1 MTKIDGI
8 VMLVSCFTVSIKGT
22 TTVSQSFNS
31 LYRGGELNRKTDR
44 RTETQ
49 EMNMDMKNYLRYDAL
64 N

>member
-1 MTKIDGI
+1 
-8 VMLVSCFTVSIKGT
+8 MLVSCFTVSIKGT